1 VTVTNPRMLGFVLV
15 TAGVAGL
22 VGTSVAAVGG
32 LPSGGISQ
40 AAPFGGITTN
50 PTCSPPQLGGHIVDV
65 NFDDMTG
72 MNGANM
78 MGGGHMMKV
87 TASVSTVAAGEI
99 SFRALNS
106 GMMTHELLVLPLS
119 AGGPGARRVGT
130 DGRVSEAGS
139 LGEASKSCGEGAGD
153 GIAPG
158 AISWVTVRLSP
169 GPYELVCNQPGHYAM
184 GMFTRFDV
192 T

>member
-1 VTVTNPRMLGFVLV
+1 MLGFVLV

-22 VGTSVAAVGG
+22 VGTSLAAVEG

-40 AAPFGGITTN
+40 AATFGAMATN
-50 PTCSPPQLGGHIVDV
+50 STCSAPRLGGHIVDV
-65 NFDDMTG
+65 TLADMNG
-72 MNGANM
+72 MNVATM

-87 TASVSTVAAGEI
+87 TANVSTVAAGEI
-99 SFRALNS
+99 SFRAFDT
-106 GMMTHELLVLPLS
+106 GMMTHELLVLPLPP
-119 AGGPGARRVGT
+119 GGLGTRSVST

-169 GPYELVCNQPGHYAM
+169 GPYELICNQPGHYAM
-184 GMFTRFDV
+184 GMFTRIDV